1 MTFHGV
7 KIIRC
12 EGLVMNFNM
21 MEPKIQ
27 LMGVPEPGSASS
39 SPDKTECITGIII
52 YVQRDELHQ
61 QNSNTVKLK
70 WLPHLHH
77 QHSLLTPEL
86 CLFGQK
92 SDLKAY
98 IQLVWRSLYLFR
110 FMDMETPLVWS
121 LTKHSLCM

>member
-52 YVQRDELHQ
+52 YVQRDELH
-61 QNSNTVKLK
+61 
-70 WLPHLHH
+70 
-77 QHSLLTPEL
+77 
-86 CLFGQK
+86 
-92 SDLKAY
+92 
-98 IQLVWRSLYLFR
+98 
-110 FMDMETPLVWS
+110 
-121 LTKHSLCM
+121 